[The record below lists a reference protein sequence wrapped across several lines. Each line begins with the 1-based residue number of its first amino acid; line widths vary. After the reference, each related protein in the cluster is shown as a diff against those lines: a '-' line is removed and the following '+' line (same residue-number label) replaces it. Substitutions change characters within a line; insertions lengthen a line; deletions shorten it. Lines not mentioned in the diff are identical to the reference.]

1 MLHNFCLTIY
11 YLRHIL
17 IPTIIIMLI
26 VAYLFDRYDYKVI
39 KLLEWLNDHLT

>member
-1 MLHNFCLTIY
+1 MLGDFFFTIY

-17 IPTIIIMLI
+17 IPTIIITLI
-26 VAYLFDRYDYKVI
+26 VTYLFDRYNHKVI